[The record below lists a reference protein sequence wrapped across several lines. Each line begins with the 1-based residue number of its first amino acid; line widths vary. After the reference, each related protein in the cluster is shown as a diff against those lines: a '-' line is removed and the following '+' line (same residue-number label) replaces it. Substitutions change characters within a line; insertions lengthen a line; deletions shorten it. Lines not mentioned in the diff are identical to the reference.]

1 MPVRVLP
8 ADTCRRRLLL
18 FGPAMLLKLCHLD
31 QVASSGPDCTA
42 IVAARLLLHR
52 GRHLLGLLD
61 DLGLVLLMLEL
72 HALLLLARVEH
83 DVEPADHT
91 GRVQMVVRPVRVLI

>member
-1 MPVRVLP
+1 MRVLP

-31 QVASSGPDCTA
+31 HVASCGPDCTA
-42 IVAARLLLHR
+42 IVAVRLLLHR
-52 GRHLLGLLD
+52 RRHLLGLLD
-61 DLGLVLLMLEL
+61 DLCLVLLMLEL
-72 HALLLLARVEH
+72 HALLLLARVQH

-91 GRVQMVVRPVRVLI
+91 GRVQMVVGAVGVLV